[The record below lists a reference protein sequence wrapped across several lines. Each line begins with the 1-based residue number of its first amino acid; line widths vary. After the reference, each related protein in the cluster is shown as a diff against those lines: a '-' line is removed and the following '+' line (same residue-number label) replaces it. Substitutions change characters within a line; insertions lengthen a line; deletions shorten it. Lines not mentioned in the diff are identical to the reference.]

1 MCSDVKILVDVCAC
15 LLLDYKSL
23 IWCPI
28 HHGVARRGT
37 NPKTQE
43 LSLIEL
49 AKLVKSARHLGL
61 VLLPRFSSNSRL
73 MRVVC
78 DRKRPFTLTECES
91 RLGWELWE
99 YMGLFYDR
107 NPTGFL
113 LENESIKGK
122 REINDLSFP
131 FRKAVFE
138 YKSTRIYILKQPYIL
153 LQFIPYPTFTFW
165 QCKSRITLAKN
176 ASWD

>member
-122 REINDLSFP
+122 REINDLSFLRVGWTIKIVHP
-131 FRKAVFE
+131 IGELLMKDWLWGESEQLAFMGN
-138 YKSTRIYILKQPYIL
+138 SLKGVRESCY
-153 LQFIPYPTFTFW
+153 
-165 QCKSRITLAKN
+165 
-176 ASWD
+176 